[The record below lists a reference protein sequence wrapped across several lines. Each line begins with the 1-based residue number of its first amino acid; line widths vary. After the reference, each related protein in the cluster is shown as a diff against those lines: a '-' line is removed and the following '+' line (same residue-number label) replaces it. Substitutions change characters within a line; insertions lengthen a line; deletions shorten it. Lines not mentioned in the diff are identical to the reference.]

1 MQNNKNYANTYIC
14 MHILHHN
21 TYYIY
26 YAKNLLFEDGLSQFQ
41 TKVGLNLRVLDCR
54 FEHLLLKV
62 SSGLKKKFIA
72 RYPAS
77 SLKDPFQVKL
87 KWFPFGIENLCK
99 ICLVEAIV
107 RSGPEDAQSV
117 GMP

>member
-1 MQNNKNYANTYIC
+1 MKTITYVCIFYIIRHIIYHCIC
-14 MHILHHN
+14 
-21 TYYIY
+21 
-26 YAKNLLFEDGLSQFQ
+26 KNLLLEDGLSQFQ
-41 TKVGLNLRVLDCR
+41 TKVGLNIRVLDGR
-54 FEHLLLKV
+54 FEHFSLKV

-99 ICLVEAIV
+99 ICLVEARV